1 MESMSTFAL
10 APLHELT
17 TVQCTNV
24 SGQVNNCFSLPHNV
38 SAFFGVLGVFFILV
52 FVFSLVCQI
61 KIITKAGYSGWY
73 VLTAFVPILNIV
85 MFLVF
90 AFGKWPIQTRLENA
104 ERGRSG
110 GFAPPQFVQAG
121 TGPTIAPGGVQLGP
135 FPPPTA
141 SPVQADDSRT
151 IYCSW
156 CGKPRAADAQAIHHC
171 GSKDRPTLYCM
182 NCGTAFEAGAAT
194 CASCGTPTTQGS
206 Q

>member
-1 MESMSTFAL
+1 MNSVAL
-10 APLHELT
+10 ARMHELS

-24 SGQVNNCFSLPHNV
+24 SGQVNSCFSVPHNV
-38 SAFFGVLGVFFILV
+38 SVFFGVFGVLFVIV
-52 FVFSLVCQI
+52 FLFSLVCQI

-110 GFAPPQFVQAG
+110 SYAPPQFVAAG
-121 TGPTIAPGGVQLGP
+121 PGPTSAPVAM
-135 FPPPTA
+135 PPGQ
-141 SPVQADDSRT
+141 SPLPAAPPVPPDASRT

-171 GSKDRPTLYCM
+171 GAKDRPVVYCM
-182 NCGTAFEAGAAT
+182 NCGTPFEAGAVN
-194 CASCGTPTTQGS
+194 CASCGTPVTQVS